1 MSTASSSAPTH
12 YRWTAH
18 NLSVPPSRDYICYRW
33 METTPDTELMV
44 LIGSVYS
51 IQVVNGSPFADDSLR
66 CFYAV
71 HDILCADE
79 KQRHDLMLW
88 EEEFFAAYNLNGCKR
103 ARGGCGDL
111 LIPQGERAKR
121 RPDAA

>member
-1 MSTASSSAPTH
+1 MSTVSNPPR

-18 NLSVPPSRDYICYRW
+18 NLSVPPSPDNMCYRW

-51 IQVVNGSPFADDSLR
+51 IQVVHGSPFADDSLR

-79 KQRHDLMLW
+79 KQQHDMMLW
-88 EEEFFAAYNLNGCKR
+88 EEDFFAAYNLIGCKR

-111 LIPQGERAKR
+111 IPPQEHAKR
-121 RPDAA
+121 RPEDAA